1 MQKRYKLPLHI
12 RNYVKRELYDYK
24 KNIKKLEEFQ
34 KYPTSSRTLVI
45 IALRLERINAVLNR
59 LSKEEIEIID
69 VIFFKQHNQV
79 YAEMHYSIT
88 KDMYYN
94 KMNKM
99 LYLTAE
105 ELELI

>member
-1 MQKRYKLPLHI
+1 MKKRYKLPLHI
-12 RNYVKRELYDYK
+12 RNYVKRELYDYE
-24 KNIKKLEEFQ
+24 KNKKKLKELQ
-34 KYPTSSRTLVI
+34 KYTTSSRTLLI
-45 IALRLERINAVLNR
+45 TTIRLEKINAVLNR

-94 KMNKM
+94 TMNKM

-105 ELELI
+105 EFELI